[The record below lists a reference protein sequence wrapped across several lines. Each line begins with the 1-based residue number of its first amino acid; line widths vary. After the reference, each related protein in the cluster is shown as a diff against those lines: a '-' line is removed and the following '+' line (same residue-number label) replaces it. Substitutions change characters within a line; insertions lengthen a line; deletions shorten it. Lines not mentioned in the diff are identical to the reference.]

1 MRYPV
6 ALLPQGVRR
15 QTFMPFRVLALR
27 AVLALHPQ
35 GVRRQT
41 LALRAVL
48 ALCLLLAA
56 VAARAETLAGV
67 VIVVIDGDTVLFKPD
82 HYSPASRAFLKVRL
96 ADIDAPETDQPHGEA
111 ATQALKSLAL
121 RRRGTLDIVATDVY
135 GRKLGRLMLDTLP
148 VNAELVRRGHAWS
161 SSRDTGD
168 PLRSLQADARRARL
182 GLWQDT
188 DPTPPWIWRRTA
200 KEN

>member
-6 ALLPQGVRR
+6 ALYPQGVRR

-161 SSRDTGD
+161 SSRDTDD
-168 PLRSLQADARRARL
+168 PLRGLQADARRARL
-182 GLWQDT
+182 GLWQDV
-188 DPTPPWIWRRTA
+188 DPTPPWIWRRA
-200 KEN
+200 MKQN